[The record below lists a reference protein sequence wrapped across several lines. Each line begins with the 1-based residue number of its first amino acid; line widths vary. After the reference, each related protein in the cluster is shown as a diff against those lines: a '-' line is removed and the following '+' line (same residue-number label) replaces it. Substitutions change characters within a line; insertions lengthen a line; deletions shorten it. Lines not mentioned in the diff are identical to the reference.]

1 MTNLNNNELSART
14 NLHNFCNTVKAGLH
28 NAVVSPSK
36 RHALLVL
43 LLLGAAL
50 CAAIYWPYHL
60 PAALAGLML
69 VPAAFTYLCWA
80 AVSAAA
86 VGYVPGALEMQHN
99 FARIGFT
106 NSAGE
111 APYLVQ
117 KEKCGNAVILTYHC
131 TGFPASAW
139 VDKQLELESA
149 LNMLIAS
156 VKELSLIHI

>member
-14 NLHNFCNTVKAGLH
+14 NLHNFFHTVKAGLH

-86 VGYVPGALEMQHN
+86 VGYVPGALE
-99 FARIGFT
+99 
-106 NSAGE
+106 
-111 APYLVQ
+111 
-117 KEKCGNAVILTYHC
+117 NAAQFCPHWVHEQRGRSPLFDSKRT
-131 TGFPASAW
+131 AW
-139 VDKQLELESA
+139 
-149 LNMLIAS
+149 
-156 VKELSLIHI
+156 